1 MKKYYSMLAVLFLI
15 FSFEI
20 SAFAQAVETD
30 TITVDDSW
38 GLFEESKTEK
48 IPLPVLKKFTGS
60 WIWSMVIW
68 MLCTKA

>member
-20 SAFAQAVETD
+20 SAFAQTVETD
-30 TITVDDSW
+30 TITVDDSR

-48 IPLPVLKKFTGS
+48 IPLRSVKE
-60 WIWSMVIW
+60 IHQ
-68 MLCTKA
+68 